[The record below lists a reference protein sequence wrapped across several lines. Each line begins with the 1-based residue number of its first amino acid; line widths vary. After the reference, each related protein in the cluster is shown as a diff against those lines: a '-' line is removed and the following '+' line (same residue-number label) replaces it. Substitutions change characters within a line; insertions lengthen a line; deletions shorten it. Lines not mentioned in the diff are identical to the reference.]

1 MTNEKQFRELKFTST
16 QLAIVF
22 LAILAFGVCIFLLG
36 ISVGKKQTQLA
47 AGAGGAPAVKTETLA
62 QKSPLPANTPPT
74 VTIQPRPGQATPPDT
89 KTEAKPAETKTD
101 DKAGA
106 KVKAKSEAKPPTAP
120 GGKPA
125 EVKPAP
131 EEKKPVESKAEPAKK
146 PGPPAAAKKE
156 GIFYVQIGAVN
167 DKEAADGFAQK
178 VGKLGYP
185 ALVLMPLAT
194 DKRPVYRIRIGPY
207 ENKQNANDAQ
217 EKIAADLKK
226 KKTDFFVVKG

>member
-47 AGAGGAPAVKTETLA
+47 AGAGGAPSVKTESLA
-62 QKSPLPANTPPT
+62 QKSPLPAETQPT
-74 VTIQPRPGQATPPDT
+74 VTTQTAPGQSAPADT
-89 KTEAKPAETKTD
+89 KTEVKPAETKTD

-106 KVKAKSEAKPPTAP
+106 KVEAKSEAKPPAAP
-120 GGKPA
+120 AEKKPA
-125 EVKPAP
+125 EAKT
-131 EEKKPVESKAEPAKK
+131 EPAKK
-146 PGPPAAAKKE
+146 EAKPAEAQQE
-156 GIFYVQIGAVN
+156 GIFYIQIGAVN

-178 VGKLGYP
+178 VEKLGYP
-185 ALVLMPLAT
+185 TIVLMPLAK
-194 DKRPVYRIRIGPY
+194 DKKPVYRIQIGPY
-207 ENKQNANDAQ
+207 ESKQAAADAQ
-217 EKIAADLKK
+217 DKIAADLKK

>member
-47 AGAGGAPAVKTETLA
+47 AGAGGAPSVKTETLA
-62 QKSPLPANTPPT
+62 QKSPLPAETTPT
-74 VTIQPRPGQATPPDT
+74 VTTQPAPGQSAPANT

-106 KVKAKSEAKPPTAP
+106 KVEAKPPAAP
-120 GGKPA
+120 A
-125 EVKPAP
+125 
-131 EEKKPVESKAEPAKK
+131 EKKPADAKTEPAKK
-146 PGPPAAAKKE
+146 EAKPAATQQE

-185 ALVLMPLAT
+185 AIVLMPLAQ
-194 DKRPVYRIRIGPY
+194 DKKPVFRIRIGPY
-207 ENKQNANDAQ
+207 ESKQDAADAQ
-217 EKIAADLKK
+217 DKIAADLKK

>member
-47 AGAGGAPAVKTETLA
+47 AGAGGAPSVKTESLT
-62 QKSPLPANTPPT
+62 QKSPLPAETQPT
-74 VTIQPRPGQATPPDT
+74 VTTQPTPGQAAPADT

-106 KVKAKSEAKPPTAP
+106 KVETKSEAKPPTAP
-120 GGKPA
+120 AEKKPA
-125 EVKPAP
+125 EAKT
-131 EEKKPVESKAEPAKK
+131 EPAKK
-146 PGPPAAAKKE
+146 EAKPAAARQE

-185 ALVLMPLAT
+185 ALVLMPLAQ
-194 DKRPVYRIRIGPY
+194 DKKPVYRIRIGPY
-207 ENKQNANDAQ
+207 ESKQDAADAQ
-217 EKIAADLKK
+217 DKIAADLKK

>member
-16 QLAIVF
+16 QLAVVF

-36 ISVGKKQTQLA
+36 ISVGKKQTQLV
-47 AGAGGAPAVKTETLA
+47 AGSGGAPAVKTEALA
-62 QKSPLPANTPPT
+62 QKSPLPADAQPT
-74 VTIQPRPGQATPPDT
+74 ITIQPTQGQATQPQANPTET
-89 KTEAKPAETKTD
+89 KTEVKPTEKKAD
-101 DKAGA
+101 DGAGA
-106 KVKAKSEAKPPTAP
+106 KVETKSEVKPPTAP
-120 GGKPA
+120 GKPA

-131 EEKKPVESKAEPAKK
+131 AKQ
-146 PGPPAAAKKE
+146 E

-185 ALVLMPLAT
+185 TIVLMPLAQ
-194 DKRPVYRIRIGPY
+194 DKKPVYRIRIGPY
-207 ENKQNANDAQ
+207 ESKQDAADAQ
-217 EKIAADLKK
+217 DKIGADLKK